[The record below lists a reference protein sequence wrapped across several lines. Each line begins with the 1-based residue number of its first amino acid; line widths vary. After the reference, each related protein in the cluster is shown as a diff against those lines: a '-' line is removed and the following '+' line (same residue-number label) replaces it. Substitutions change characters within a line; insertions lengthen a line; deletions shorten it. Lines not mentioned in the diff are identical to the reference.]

1 MNNQDFHEV
10 VKTIREDDE
19 RFEEGAY
26 HFVRQALD
34 HTIKSMKKSG
44 SSKPRNK
51 HVSGQQLLKGIR
63 EFALEQ
69 YGPMAMT
76 LFRHWHIQQCEDF
89 GEIVFHLVEHGIL
102 GKTDEDSLDD
112 FSGGYDFHEAFS
124 DPFLPKTRRG
134 LGSSGENMP
143 EKN

>member
-44 SSKPRNK
+44 SSTPRNN

-76 LFRHWHIQQCEDF
+76 LFRHWRIQQCEDF

-112 FSGGYDFHEAFS
+112 FSGGYDFHDAFS
-124 DPFLPKTRRG
+124 DPFIPKTRRG
-134 LGSSGENMP
+134 QGSSGKSMP